1 MQPRKDPWGS
11 LHIDLKLKATIL
23 TGFLLTIIAE
33 LFTGGANAKL
43 AAAETLD
50 APPLTPAAHHWR
62 MLAIIS
68 FLSGAVLLL
77 VASIMFCMKP
87 ELLLDEILGWSG
99 IGCIQLS
106 VICGLRYATINRRT
120 HQ

>member
-50 APPLTPAAHHWR
+50 APPLTP
-62 MLAIIS
+62 
-68 FLSGAVLLL
+68 VLLL